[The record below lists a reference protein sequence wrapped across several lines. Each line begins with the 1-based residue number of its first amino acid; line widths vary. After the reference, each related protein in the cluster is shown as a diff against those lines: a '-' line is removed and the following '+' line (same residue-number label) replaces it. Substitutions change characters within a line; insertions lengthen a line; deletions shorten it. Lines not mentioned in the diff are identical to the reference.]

1 MSNILI
7 TWLNTEVDLSKKI
20 TNMEEDFQNGYLLG
34 ELLHK
39 FNQLT
44 NLNDFRDE
52 NDRSAAMNN
61 FARLHDVLRNVGVKF
76 DSNTTR
82 DIMNK
87 KPGVIANLLYEIRS
101 NLEKKG
107 VNPENIS
114 LKKSSHFQEMYS
126 PMKFRQEI
134 PPYDKF
140 DKKFYIDSLQ
150 RKTISQKEIDMKKK
164 LQKYEDFKNEQIKK
178 IQMDQINEECRKKQ
192 ELDINIKNERN
203 KNQRFHGFLQQ
214 FEEKG
219 INNWKNNMLQGKER
233 ELKDIQFQLA
243 EAFKIKNN
251 LQKGINHNIA
261 VYKREVNEFEKNFG
275 KN

>member
-76 DSNTTR
+76 DTNTTR

-87 KPGVIANLLYEIRS
+87 KPGVIANLLY
-101 NLEKKG
+101 
-107 VNPENIS
+107 
-114 LKKSSHFQEMYS
+114 
-126 PMKFRQEI
+126 
-134 PPYDKF
+134 
-140 DKKFYIDSLQ
+140 
-150 RKTISQKEIDMKKK
+150 
-164 LQKYEDFKNEQIKK
+164 
-178 IQMDQINEECRKKQ
+178 
-192 ELDINIKNERN
+192 
-203 KNQRFHGFLQQ
+203 
-214 FEEKG
+214 
-219 INNWKNNMLQGKER
+219 
-233 ELKDIQFQLA
+233 
-243 EAFKIKNN
+243 
-251 LQKGINHNIA
+251 
-261 VYKREVNEFEKNFG
+261 
-275 KN
+275 